1 MSKPKKKYTKIGAV
15 LKGQYGPFVVLG
27 NAKSKDAKFNYDVQI
42 MVKNTSGDKLALVK
56 NPILMLKDPRDFLDK
71 DGNPRQVNEK
81 VMYEL
86 SIVEDVL
93 DAE

>member
-27 NAKSKDAKFNYDVQI
+27 NDKAKDDKYNYDVQI
-42 MVKNTSGDKLALVK
+42 MVKNAAGDKLALVK
-56 NPILMLKDPRDFLDK
+56 NPMLTLKDPREFLDK
-71 DGNPRQVNEK
+71 DGNPRQVNDK

-86 SIVEDVL
+86 SIVEDMP
-93 DAE
+93 ENE